1 MEIEYYEGELKDLI
15 IEALESQ
22 LDTLK
27 ATDEIHAVKW
37 FRENLS
43 PKARKNL
50 IDIEDTAKINHC
62 YQHYGCKYLK
72 D

>member
-1 MEIEYYEGELKDLI
+1 MKIEYYEGELKDLI
-15 IEALESQ
+15 IEALENQ

-43 PKARKNL
+43 PKARKDL
-50 IDIEDTAKINHC
+50 ISVNDKAKINHC
-62 YQHYGCKYLK
+62 YNHYCKYLK

>member
-1 MEIEYYEGELKDLI
+1 MKIEYYEGELKDLI
-15 IEALESQ
+15 IEVLESQ

-27 ATDEIHAVKW
+27 ATDEIRVVKW

-43 PKARKNL
+43 PKARKDL
-50 IDIEDTAKINHC
+50 ISVSDKAKINHC